1 MQIKNKQVQ
10 IPRWRIFFL
19 LFYFGTGT
27 VHELMCQ
34 PLDETEGAQPRIR
47 LMGLFIE
54 LSGLHGRRREMCQR
68 ERERRKKMF

>member
-1 MQIKNKQVQ
+1 M
-10 IPRWRIFFL
+10 
-19 LFYFGTGT
+19 
-27 VHELMCQ
+27 MCQ

-68 ERERRKKMF
+68 ERETGRGGKKKIKKTKDASLIKARSDM